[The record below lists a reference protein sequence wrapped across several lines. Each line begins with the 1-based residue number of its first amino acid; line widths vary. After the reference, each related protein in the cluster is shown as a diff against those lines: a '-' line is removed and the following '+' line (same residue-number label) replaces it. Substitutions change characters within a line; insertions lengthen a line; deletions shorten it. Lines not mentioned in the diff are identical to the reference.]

1 MNDLLHKKPI
11 FNLDKLFQHPHDKK
25 NLVDFSDDSLSQVI
39 TNDIEPEKNKDKQK
53 DNLIEKFDNST
64 NEENLLIVDS
74 SQKTKKDTKKTKG
87 KKRSGKKKY
96 IFNVNII
103 KIYLENSEVL
113 KENYLKPDKK
123 KSQIEENVNKPNKED
138 YNILKFNLN
147 SNFNNLNNGIYGNQ
161 NQYNYIFNRPNYSF
175 NNILSYNNILYQKLL
190 NFEKIK
196 QQGLMSLANPRNVNS
211 YVYQALLNNN
221 SMNINN
227 INPFSHLNMNINCNF
242 NNYANQNPLLN
253 NCLLSQNIMNLNNA
267 NIMNTINHINN
278 YKRKNNQ
285 EKYSI
290 TFKSK
295 TNDPSIEKIS
305 KIKVVTSYVKDNL
318 KTKQENNNNQKKEKN
333 LKNIINLDEIKSGKE
348 TRTVVR
354 LNPIPPNYSSFDV
367 SKLIDK
373 YLGVESGKNNRI
385 YKALYTP
392 LCKVIGKNLG
402 YCFVMLVKPKYVID
416 FYKAFNGTIL
426 GKKKCKKPCSV
437 IWGDIQGEDFLK
449 SNEEDPI
456 RKPII
461 FKDIIQD

>member
-1 MNDLLHKKPI
+1 
-11 FNLDKLFQHPHDKK
+11 
-25 NLVDFSDDSLSQVI
+25 
-39 TNDIEPEKNKDKQK
+39 
-53 DNLIEKFDNST
+53 
-64 NEENLLIVDS
+64 
-74 SQKTKKDTKKTKG
+74 
-87 KKRSGKKKY
+87 
-96 IFNVNII
+96 
-103 KIYLENSEVL
+103 
-113 KENYLKPDKK
+113 
-123 KSQIEENVNKPNKED
+123 
-138 YNILKFNLN
+138 
-147 SNFNNLNNGIYGNQ
+147 
-161 NQYNYIFNRPNYSF
+161 
-175 NNILSYNNILYQKLL
+175 
-190 NFEKIK
+190 
-196 QQGLMSLANPRNVNS
+196 
-211 YVYQALLNNN
+211 
-221 SMNINN
+221 
-227 INPFSHLNMNINCNF
+227 
-242 NNYANQNPLLN
+242 
-253 NCLLSQNIMNLNNA
+253 MNLNNA